1 MSGMDLLDWV
11 GITLGIG
18 SILFTI
24 AGVALSGL
32 ILFVG
37 NQIRQAVA
45 KEEEQLNKR
54 IDEKVKE
61 HIKEIRKVG
70 EEERK
75 KMTSGDLEEIWKKKG
90 GKDGEQ

>member
-24 AGVALSGL
+24 AGVALS

-45 KEEEQLNKR
+45 KEEEQLN
-54 IDEKVKE
+54 
-61 HIKEIRKVG
+61 
-70 EEERK
+70 
-75 KMTSGDLEEIWKKKG
+75 
-90 GKDGEQ
+90 